1 MESLI
6 ATHYS
11 LLIIHYSLLINKKGD
26 FFCET
31 AFLFDSAALNQ

>member
-1 MESLI
+1 MKNEKRKALL
-6 ATHYS
+6 
-11 LLIIHYSLLINKKGD
+11 LLIIRYSLIKKGD